1 MGLFKDIFNR
11 KTFAFIAK
19 RKLGITEADRL
30 FKAIEKGDIDA
41 ATVLVDK
48 NPALV
53 HVKFS
58 DVAPDTPLSF
68 AGIYGR
74 AAIAEMLIER
84 GAVVDAP
91 CSFGQTPLFSAV
103 NSWIGL
109 AGTLHP
115 NPLFILDPS
124 NHQATIA
131 LLAKHGAN
139 INTVN
144 DVDNTPIDR
153 CLLGFTQ
160 VAEALIDLGA
170 DIERKNKRGMT
181 LLMNAAHAKSEKMV
195 ALLLR
200 RGANVAE
207 TDHTGKNA
215 LDHAR
220 LSDSFTHNHKHT
232 DVIKLLEDALNKH
245 YGRLSAEE
253 EIAKAARDAISAAN
267 VDNLSRNGL
276 PEKVTLQKP
285 IKLKRK
291 P

>member
-19 RKLGITEADRL
+19 RKLGITDADRL

-41 ATVLVDK
+41 ATALVDK

-58 DVAPDTPLSF
+58 DTAPDTPLSF

-91 CSFGQTPLFSAV
+91 CSSGQTPLFSAV
-103 NSWIGL
+103 NSWIG
-109 AGTLHP
+109 AAATLHP

-124 NHQATIA
+124 DHQATVA
-131 LLAKHGAN
+131 LLVKHGAN
-139 INTVN
+139 INVVN
-144 DVDNTPIDR
+144 DVDNTPMDR
-153 CLLGFTQ
+153 CILGFTQ
-160 VAEALIDLGA
+160 VAEFLIDNGA
-170 DIERKNKRGMT
+170 DMERKNRFGMT
-181 LLMNAAHAKSEKMV
+181 LLMRAANAKSEKMV

-207 TDHTGKNA
+207 TDNDGKNA

-220 LSDSFTHNHKHT
+220 LSDSFTHNHKHP

-253 EIAKAARDAISAAN
+253 EIAKAARDAITAEN
-267 VDNLSRNGL
+267 VENLSRNGL
-276 PEKVTLQKP
+276 PEKVVLQKP
-285 IKLKRK
+285 IQLKRK